1 LLSAADALLLAL
13 SLSELAGMYAIIEN
27 SGAQRTVRKDEVLL
41 IDLIDGG
48 EAKPGQKVSFDKVL
62 LVGQGGGKS
71 TIGQPY
77 VAKAS
82 VAAEVVEP
90 IVAGE
95 KLYIQ
100 KFRTKK
106 AFKKKTGHRQR
117 YTSVKITA
125 INA

>member
-1 LLSAADALLLAL
+1 
-13 SLSELAGMYAIIEN
+13 MYAIIED
-27 SGAQRTVRKDEVLL
+27 SGAQRSVRKDDVILVDLL
-41 IDLIDGG
+41 DAGA
-48 EAKPGQKVSFDKVL
+48 AKPGQKISFDKVL
-62 LVGQGGGKS
+62 LVGRAPGQA
-71 TIGQPY
+71 TIGAPY

-82 VAAEVVEP
+82 VSGEVVEP
-90 IVAGE
+90 VVAGE
-95 KLYIQ
+95 KIHIQ

>member
-1 LLSAADALLLAL
+1 
-13 SLSELAGMYAIIEN
+13 MYAIIEN
-27 SGAQRTVRKDEVLL
+27 SGAQRTVRKDEVVL
-41 IDLIDGG
+41 IDLLDGG
-48 EAKPGQKVSFDKVL
+48 EAKPGQKVSFDRVL
-62 LVGQGGGKS
+62 LVGEKGKT

-77 VAKAS
+77 VGKAS

-90 IVAGE
+90 VVAGE
-95 KLYIQ
+95 KLHIQ

-125 INA
+125 IKLA

>member
-1 LLSAADALLLAL
+1 
-13 SLSELAGMYAIIEN
+13 MYAIIEE
-27 SGAQRTVRKDEVLL
+27 SGSQRKVSEGEVILVDLLEAGAAQ
-41 IDLIDGG
+41 
-48 EAKPGQKVSFDKVL
+48 PGRKVSFSKVL
-62 LVGQGGGKS
+62 LVGRDGADA
-71 TIGQPY
+71 TVGQPY
-77 VAKAS
+77 VKGAS

-90 IVAGE
+90 VVQGE

-117 YTSVKITA
+117 YTSVRITA